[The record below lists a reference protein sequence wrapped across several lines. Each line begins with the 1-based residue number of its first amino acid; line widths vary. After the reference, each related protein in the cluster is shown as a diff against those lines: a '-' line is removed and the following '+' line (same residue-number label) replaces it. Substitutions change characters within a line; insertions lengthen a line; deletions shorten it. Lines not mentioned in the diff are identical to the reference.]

1 MSSLNRVLTEI
12 YRKEKN
18 TDIQDQCE
26 RQSLTLW
33 IFQSIGNSVPTLTP
47 SLLIPSSISAIQC
60 WSLCHGKHCY
70 IYFAPFLNIARTL
83 NFTWLITLSP
93 PKNKVIFLG

>member
-1 MSSLNRVLTEI
+1 MSSLNRVLREI

-26 RQSLTLW
+26 RQSLTM
-33 IFQSIGNSVPTLTP
+33 VPTLTP
-47 SLLIPSSISAIQC
+47 SLLIHSSISAIQC

-83 NFTWLITLSP
+83 NFTWLITLP
-93 PKNKVIFLG
+93 PAKNKVIFLG